1 MIVITSVLKEE
12 ITGAFREI
20 LPILENGEI
29 LKRPY
34 TRGLLGTNEV
44 ILSYGFIGKVE
55 SAMMAQALIDK
66 FHPKYFIHCG
76 SAGALNPERKI
87 GEIVCGTE
95 YIEHDIH
102 ARSRNELIKI
112 EASKT
117 LIERIYDVYNN
128 IILGPI
134 ASGDVFVESE
144 KDKKRIYENT
154 HAEVVDMD
162 SAAMAKVCFEN
173 NVEFCAIKVII
184 DTSQESTRIEYQTNI
199 KKLSPFPS
207 AIVAEMLEK
216 HLL

>member
-1 MIVITSVLKEE
+1 MIIITSVLKDE

-55 SAMMAQALIDK
+55 SAMFAQALIDK

-102 ARSRNELIKI
+102 ARNNDPAKI
-112 EASKT
+112 EGSKT
-117 LIERIYDVYNN
+117 LIERIYDVYSN
-128 IILGPI
+128 IVLGPI
-134 ASGDVFVESE
+134 ASGDLFVESE
-144 KDKKRIYENT
+144 KDKKIIFEKT

-162 SAAMAKVCFEN
+162 SAAIAKVCFEN
-173 NVEFCAIKVII
+173 GIEFCALKVII
-184 DTSQESTRIEYQTNI
+184 DTSQEDTRIEYQNNL

-207 AIVAEMLEK
+207 AIVTEMLEK

>member
-1 MIVITSVLKEE
+1 MVVITSVLKDE

-29 LKRPY
+29 LKRPF
-34 TRGLLGTNEV
+34 TRGILGTNEV

-55 SAMMAQALIDK
+55 AAMFAQALIDK

-102 ARSRNELIKI
+102 TRNKEFIKI
-112 EASKT
+112 KASKT

-128 IILGPI
+128 IVLGPI
-134 ASGDVFVESE
+134 ASGDLFVESE
-144 KDKKRIYENT
+144 KDKKTIFEKT

-162 SAAMAKVCFEN
+162 SAAIAKVCYEN
-173 NVEFCAIKVII
+173 DVEFCAIKIII
-184 DTSQESTRIEYQTNI
+184 DTGQENTRLEYQNNI